1 MAKLKNAY
9 IKNTAWKCKLEM
21 GSIMYK
27 CFLVGTGGF
36 AGAVLRY
43 LIGLVPV
50 KETMLFPVKT
60 FLINITGCILIGFIT
75 ALVSNKLQLAPGLV
89 LFLKTG
95 VCGGFT
101 TFSTFSLETSDLIKN
116 GHVEIAVLY
125 AVLSVVTGICAI
137 FLIQYFTTR

>member
-9 IKNTAWKCKLEM
+9 IKNIAWKCKLEM

-60 FLINITGCILIGFIT
+60 FLI
-75 ALVSNKLQLAPGLV
+75 
-89 LFLKTG
+89 
-95 VCGGFT
+95 
-101 TFSTFSLETSDLIKN
+101 KN
-116 GHVEIAVLY
+116 GHAEIAVLY

>member
-1 MAKLKNAY
+1 ML
-9 IKNTAWKCKLEM
+9 
-21 GSIMYK
+21 
-27 CFLVGTGGF
+27 LVGTGGF

-60 FLINITGCILIGFIT
+60 FLINIAGCILIGCIT
-75 ALVSNKLQLAPGLV
+75 ALVLNKFQIAPGLV

-125 AVLSVVTGICAI
+125 TVLSVVTGICVI